1 MGRAHQPGQRPGG
14 SHPRVQAQG
23 GEVQTEPGLG
33 TGDSHVTGQRDAEAS
48 AHRRWRRPIARVVLG
63 PRIVRRPFRV
73 YRPYYA
79 PRVRVGVGIGYGGYY
94 GW

>member
-1 MGRAHQPGQRPGG
+1 MLKSLLVCLLVVVG
-14 SHPRVQAQG
+14 SLMFN
-23 GEVQTEPGLG
+23 T
-33 TGDSHVTGQRDAEAS
+33 SEAS
-48 AHRRWRRPIARVVLG
+48 AHRRWRRPIARVVLA

-79 PRVRVGVGIGYGGYY
+79 PRVRVGVGIGYGIGYGVGYGGYY

>member
-1 MGRAHQPGQRPGG
+1 MFNT
-14 SHPRVQAQG
+14 S
-23 GEVQTEPGLG
+23 
-33 TGDSHVTGQRDAEAS
+33 EAS

-63 PRIVRRPFRV
+63 PRIVRRPIRV

-79 PRVRVGVGIGYGGYY
+79 PRVRVGIGVGYGGYY